1 MKLKYLAFS
10 EQGEVLARRIAE
22 TLGGEVTRS
31 RKSYGSYAW
40 TADNFGCA
48 DGLVYVGASGI
59 AVRSIAPHL
68 VDKAHDPAVIVI
80 DERGNFV
87 ISLVSGHLG
96 GANDLARRIA
106 ALIDG
111 LPVITTAT
119 DVNGV
124 FAVDAW
130 ARVQGC
136 HLLEKERILGIAT
149 RLLAGKSV
157 RFASPFT
164 VGGEVPDGI
173 QVIPAGEP
181 ADICLDVFVQGKA
194 LHIVPPVVTLGIGC
208 RRGTVQEK
216 IEAAWRAMC
225 TETGLAEEAVVGVAS
240 IDLKKD
246 EKGLQAFCREHG
258 WPFRTY
264 SAGELK
270 EVPGEFTASELV
282 KKVTGVDNVCE
293 RSALAEAGGQ
303 LLLRKFAKDGVTI
316 AAAARAFTPDWRDKD
331 D

>member
-40 TADNFGCA
+40 TADNFRCA

-164 VGGEVPDGI
+164 VGGE
-173 QVIPAGEP
+173 
-181 ADICLDVFVQGKA
+181 
-194 LHIVPPVVTLGIGC
+194 VPPVVTLGIGC

>member
-40 TADNFGCA
+40 TADNFRCA

-149 RLLAGKSV
+149 RLLTGKSV

-173 QVIPAGEP
+173 QVIPTGEP
-181 ADICLDVFVQGKA
+181 ADICLDGMDQTSDYPPGALKDFCKKA
-194 LHIVPPVVTLGIGC
+194 EDPSSL
-208 RRGTVQEK
+208 
-216 IEAAWRAMC
+216 
-225 TETGLAEEAVVGVAS
+225 TELE
-240 IDLKKD
+240 
-246 EKGLQAFCREHG
+246 
-258 WPFRTY
+258 
-264 SAGELK
+264 
-270 EVPGEFTASELV
+270 
-282 KKVTGVDNVCE
+282 
-293 RSALAEAGGQ
+293 SALIEELDALAGHFASGGS
-303 LLLRKFAKDGVTI
+303 LDETEYRKHCI
-316 AAAARAFTPDWRDKD
+316 NCPDIIVQY
-331 D
+331 